1 MRLLTILALSLSLF
15 ALSCDKSLSPEE
27 QLVEDIKKIEQYL
40 SDKGLTAQK
49 TASGLHYIITKEG
62 AGSNPTLSSRVNVKY
77 KGYYLDGKV
86 FDQTEGTQTVSFFL
100 TEVIVGWQEAIP
112 LLKKGGSGQ
121 FFIPSGLAYG
131 PNDYNGVPANSVLIF
146 DVDLIN
152 F

>member
-1 MRLLTILALSLSLF
+1 LT
-15 ALSCDKSLSPEE
+15 E
-27 QLVEDIKKIEQYL
+27 
-40 SDKGLTAQK
+40 KGLTAQK